1 MAGPRAGMRVM
12 EWCVRDSFFASI
24 LPHSPSWPGEATKL
38 CFAPTSRP
46 STFSSPAADGPAQNW
61 RGLYPRVVRRRGARY
76 SRRSKPTSRRQ
87 HRRIG
92 VAGTERGGMDGF
104 ECDVLVVGS
113 GAAGMAA
120 AITAAHRGLKVVIAE
135 KEATFGGTTA
145 RSGGWL
151 WIPGTSL
158 ARGWGI
164 VETPDQARTY
174 LRHEAGNSFDAARV
188 DAFLSNGPEAVDF
201 FTSKTALAFDMPLTF
216 PDYHAEAPGG
226 TQGGRS
232 MVTRPFDGREL
243 GPLIKDIG
251 LPLPELTV
259 FGMML
264 GSGKE
269 IIHFMRAT
277 KSLTS
282 AVYVAKRLSKHFMD
296 VMRHG
301 RGMTLTNGNALA
313 GRLAKSAIDL
323 KIPLWLSSPVREL
336 IVEDGAVRGAIVERD
351 GRVVCVKAKRG
362 VVLACGGFPHDVARR
377 KAMFPHAPTGN
388 EHWSPGPTGNTGDGL
403 RLAEAAGGRVENAL
417 PNAAAWVP
425 VSITERKDGSQG
437 VMPHFIDRAKPGV
450 IAVTRTGVRFANEGN
465 SYHDFVQ
472 DMMKVAKPG
481 EEIAAF
487 LLCDHRA
494 LRKYGLG
501 CVPPFPM
508 PLGHHLR
515 TGYLKRGAT
524 LAELAAQAGID
535 AKGLEA
541 TVAEFNKSAAD
552 GQDPAFGKGSR
563 AYNRYQ
569 GDALHGPNP
578 CIAPIKDGPFYAIKM
593 VIGDLGTYAGIRT
606 DANARVIDA
615 QGQPIAGLYA
625 VGNDMASIMGGNYPG
640 AGITL
645 GPALTFGY
653 IAGKHIAG
661 QASLATRQ

>member
-1 MAGPRAGMRVM
+1 MSNP
-12 EWCVRDSFFASI
+12 EQ
-24 LPHSPSWPGEATKL
+24 
-38 CFAPTSRP
+38 
-46 STFSSPAADGPAQNW
+46 ADGGD
-61 RGLYPRVVRRRGARY
+61 R
-76 SRRSKPTSRRQ
+76 
-87 HRRIG
+87 
-92 VAGTERGGMDGF
+92 VAGGEQETF

-113 GAAGMAA
+113 GCAGLSAAV
-120 AITAAHRGLKVVIAE
+120 TAGHAGLKVLVVE
-135 KEATFGGTTA
+135 KAACFGGTTA

-158 ARGWGI
+158 ARNWGI
-164 VETPDQARTY
+164 VESPEQARTY

-188 DAFLSNGPEAVDF
+188 DAFLTAGPEAVDF
-201 FTSKTALAFDMPLTF
+201 FTAKTAVRFDMPLTF

-226 TQGGRS
+226 AQGGRS
-232 MVTRPFDGREL
+232 MVTRPFDGHEL
-243 GPLIKDIG
+243 GTHLKDLG
-251 LPLPELTV
+251 APLPELTV

-269 IIHFMRAT
+269 IVHFMRAT
-277 KSLTS
+277 RSLAS
-282 AVYVAKRLSKHFMD
+282 ALYVARRLSKHMID
-296 VMRHG
+296 VLRHG
-301 RGMTLTNGNALA
+301 RGMNLTNGNALA
-313 GRLAKSAIDL
+313 GRLARSAFDL
-323 KIPLWLSSPVREL
+323 DIPLWLSSPVHEL
-336 IVEDGAVRGAIVERD
+336 IVENGGVRGAIVERE
-351 GRVVCVKAKRG
+351 GRRVQIHAKRG
-362 VVLACGGFPHDVARR
+362 VILACGGFPHDVARR
-377 KAMFPHAPTGN
+377 GAMFPHAPTG
-388 EHWSPGPTGNTGDGL
+388 HAHYSPGPVGNTGDGL
-403 RLAEAAGGRVENAL
+403 RLAESAGGHVEDTL

-425 VSITERKDGSQG
+425 VSVTTRKDGSKG

-450 IAVTRTGVRFANEGN
+450 IAVTRAGVRFANEGN

-472 DMMKVAKPG
+472 EMVKAAKPG
-481 EEIAAF
+481 EEITAF

-535 AKGLEA
+535 SNGLEA
-541 TVAEFNKSAAD
+541 TVAQFNATAAD

-578 CIAPIKDGPFYAIKM
+578 CIAPIKDGPYYAIKM
-593 VIGDLGTYAGIRT
+593 VIGDLGTYAGIKT
-606 DANARVIDA
+606 DASARALDTDGAPID
-615 QGQPIAGLYA
+615 GLYA

-653 IAGKHIAG
+653 IAGRHIAG
-661 QASLATRQ
+661 ESMRP

>member
-1 MAGPRAGMRVM
+1 
-12 EWCVRDSFFASI
+12 
-24 LPHSPSWPGEATKL
+24 
-38 CFAPTSRP
+38 
-46 STFSSPAADGPAQNW
+46 
-61 RGLYPRVVRRRGARY
+61 
-76 SRRSKPTSRRQ
+76 
-87 HRRIG
+87 
-92 VAGTERGGMDGF
+92 VAGQEQETY
-104 ECDVLVVGS
+104 ECDALVVGS
-113 GAAGMAA
+113 GCAGMSAA
-120 AITAAHRGLKVVIAE
+120 VTAGHHGLNVLIVE
-135 KEATFGGTTA
+135 KEPRFGGTTA

-158 ARGWGI
+158 ARDWGI
-164 VETPDQARTY
+164 AESPDQARTY

-188 DAFLSNGPEAVDF
+188 DAFLTKGPEAVDF
-201 FTSKTALAFDMPLTF
+201 FTAKTALRFDMPLTF

-226 TQGGRS
+226 AQGGRS
-232 MVTRPFDGREL
+232 MVTRPFDGHEL
-243 GPLIKDIG
+243 GPKLKDIG
-251 LPLPELTV
+251 KPLPELTV

-277 KSLTS
+277 KSLVS
-282 AVYVAKRLSKHFMD
+282 AWYVARRLSRHALD
-296 VMRHG
+296 VMRYG

-313 GRLAKSAIDL
+313 GRLAKSAFDL
-323 KIPLWLSSPVREL
+323 NIPLWLSSPVREL
-336 IVEDGAVRGAIVERD
+336 IVEDGAVRGAIIERD
-351 GRVVCVKAKRG
+351 GKRVRVTAKRG
-362 VVLACGGFPHDVARR
+362 VVLACGGFPHDVERR
-377 KAMFPHAPTGN
+377 KAMFPHAPTGA
-388 EHWSPGPTGNTGDGL
+388 EHFSPGPTGNTGDGL
-403 RLAEAAGGRVENAL
+403 RLAEAAGGKVEDSL

-425 VSITERKDGSQG
+425 VSVTTRKDGSKG

-450 IAVTRTGVRFANEGN
+450 IAVTRDGVRFANEGN

-472 DMMKVAKPG
+472 EMMKTAKPG

-508 PLGHHLR
+508 PLGHHLK
-515 TGYLKRGAT
+515 TGYLKRGET
-524 LAELAAQAGID
+524 LAELATSAGID

-541 TVAEFNKSAAD
+541 TVAAFNETAAS

-593 VIGDLGTYAGIRT
+593 VIGDLGTYAGIKT
-606 DANARVIDA
+606 DGNARALDGN
-615 QGQPIAGLYA
+615 GQPIAGLYA
-625 VGNDMASIMGGNYPG
+625 AGNDMASIMGGNYPG

-653 IAGKHIAG
+653 IAGRHIAG
-661 QASLATRQ
+661 

>member
-1 MAGPRAGMRVM
+1 MADREP
-12 EWCVRDSFFASI
+12 
-24 LPHSPSWPGEATKL
+24 
-38 CFAPTSRP
+38 
-46 STFSSPAADGPAQNW
+46 N
-61 RGLYPRVVRRRGARY
+61 
-76 SRRSKPTSRRQ
+76 
-87 HRRIG
+87 G
-92 VAGTERGGMDGF
+92 VDAF
-104 ECDVLVVGS
+104 YECDALIVGS
-113 GAAGMAA
+113 GAAGMSAA
-120 AITAAHRGLKVVIAE
+120 VTAGHHGLNVLIVE
-135 KEATFGGTTA
+135 KESCFGGTTA

-158 ARGWGI
+158 ARQWGI
-164 VETPDQARTY
+164 VEQPDQARSY

-188 DAFLSNGPEAVDF
+188 DAFLSAGPEAVDF
-201 FTSKTALAFDMPLTF
+201 FTSQTSLRFDMPLVF

-243 GPLIKDIG
+243 GPHIKNLG
-251 LPLPELTV
+251 AALPELTV

-269 IIHFMRAT
+269 IVHFMRAT
-277 KSLTS
+277 RSLAS
-282 AVYVAKRLSKHFMD
+282 ALYVAKRLSRHLMD

-313 GRLAKSAIDL
+313 GRLAKSAFDL

-336 IVEDGAVRGAIVERD
+336 IVENGAVRGAMVERE
-351 GRVVCVKAKRG
+351 GRPVRVHAKRG
-362 VVLACGGFPHDVARR
+362 VILACGGFPRDVTRR
-377 KAMFPHAPTGN
+377 KAMFPHAPTGI
-388 EHWSPGPTGNTGDGL
+388 EHYSPAPTGNTGDGL
-403 RLAEAAGGRVENAL
+403 RMAEAIGGRVEDTL

-425 VSITERKDGSQG
+425 VSVTTRKDGSSG
-437 VMPHFIDRAKPGV
+437 IMPHFIDRAKPGV
-450 IAVTRTGVRFANEGN
+450 IAVLRNGARFANEGN

-472 DMMKVAKPG
+472 EMMKAAKPG

-487 LLCDHRA
+487 LICDHRT

-508 PLGHHLR
+508 PIGRHLG
-515 TGYLKRGAT
+515 TGYLMRGGT
-524 LAELAAQAGID
+524 LKALAARAGID
-535 AKGLEA
+535 AGGLEA
-541 TVAEFNKSAAD
+541 TVTQFNASAAG

-563 AYNRYQ
+563 AYNRFQ

-578 CIAPIKDGPFYAIKM
+578 CIAPMVRGPFYAIKM

-606 DANARVIDA
+606 DENARALDA
-615 QGQPIAGLYA
+615 TDHAIEGLYA
-625 VGNDMASIMGGNYPG
+625 AGNDMASIMGGNYPG

-653 IAGKHIAG
+653 IAGRHISGGDA
-661 QASLATRQ
+661 QASTA

>member
-1 MAGPRAGMRVM
+1 MADREP
-12 EWCVRDSFFASI
+12 
-24 LPHSPSWPGEATKL
+24 
-38 CFAPTSRP
+38 
-46 STFSSPAADGPAQNW
+46 N
-61 RGLYPRVVRRRGARY
+61 
-76 SRRSKPTSRRQ
+76 
-87 HRRIG
+87 G
-92 VAGTERGGMDGF
+92 VDAF
-104 ECDVLVVGS
+104 YECDALIVGS
-113 GAAGMAA
+113 GAAGMSAA
-120 AITAAHRGLKVVIAE
+120 VTAGHHGLNVLIVE
-135 KEATFGGTTA
+135 KESCFGGTTA

-158 ARGWGI
+158 ARQWGI
-164 VETPDQARTY
+164 VEQPDQARSY

-188 DAFLSNGPEAVDF
+188 DAFLSAGPEAVDF
-201 FTSKTALAFDMPLTF
+201 FTSQTSLRFDMPLVF

-243 GPLIKDIG
+243 GPHIKNLG
-251 LPLPELTV
+251 AALPELTV

-269 IIHFMRAT
+269 IVHFMRAT
-277 KSLTS
+277 KSLAS
-282 AVYVAKRLSKHFMD
+282 ALYVAKRLSRHFMD

-313 GRLAKSAIDL
+313 GRLAKSAFDL

-336 IVEDGAVRGAIVERD
+336 IVENGAVRGAMVERE
-351 GRVVCVKAKRG
+351 GRLVRVHAKRG
-362 VVLACGGFPHDVARR
+362 VVLACGGFPRDVTRR
-377 KAMFPHAPTGN
+377 KAMFPHAPTGI
-388 EHWSPGPTGNTGDGL
+388 EHYSPAPTGNTGDGL
-403 RLAEAAGGRVENAL
+403 RMAEAVGGRVEDTL

-425 VSITERKDGSQG
+425 VSVTTRKDGSSG
-437 VMPHFIDRAKPGV
+437 IMPHFIDRAKPGV
-450 IAVTRTGVRFANEGN
+450 IAVLRNGARFANEGN

-472 DMMKVAKPG
+472 EMMKAAKPG

-487 LLCDHRA
+487 LICDHRT

-508 PLGHHLR
+508 PIGRHLG
-515 TGYLKRGAT
+515 TGYLMRGDT
-524 LAELAAQAGID
+524 LKALAARAGID
-535 AKGLEA
+535 AGGIEA
-541 TVAEFNKSAAD
+541 TVTQFNASAAD

-563 AYNRYQ
+563 AYNRFQ

-578 CIAPIKDGPFYAIKM
+578 CIAPIVRGPFYAIKM

-606 DANARVIDA
+606 DENARALDA
-615 QGQPIAGLYA
+615 TDHAIEGLYA
-625 VGNDMASIMGGNYPG
+625 AGNDMASIMGGNYPG

-653 IAGKHIAG
+653 IAGRHISGGAIP
-661 QASLATRQ
+661 ASKP